1 MSTMAKITLM
11 FVVFV
16 DLIGQGLVFPIVDTL
31 IMEPAS
37 GFLPKDT
44 STAIRHFDYGD
55 KRAAN
60 GIAEAFR
67 SRRLHLAAGLRRSGR
82 RV

>member
-16 DLIGQGLVFPIVDTL
+16 DLIGQGLVFPIIDTL

-44 STAIRHFDYGD
+44 CWRSAISTTGW
-55 KRAAN
+55 
-60 GIAEAFR
+60 
-67 SRRLHLAAGLRRSGR
+67 
-82 RV
+82 